1 MTTEEKLQ
9 HFYDVSVNEAKAEAQ
24 VQLDAYRQ
32 ELEQQFDAYKKNK
45 DNETALLLK
54 AESDQASRTINKVL
68 SASQLDI
75 KRSWSKK
82 QNELKDQLFGEV
94 KQLLL
99 DFKETPE
106 YDRYLE
112 AKINEAKEFAEN
124 DEAEYYLSPQDAAK
138 ASALSASTGVKIQI
152 SDHDFMGGIQARI
165 PQKNILIDNSFLGA
179 FENERQNFTFDG
191 GLTYE

>member
-9 HFYDVSVNEAKAEAQ
+9 HFYDVSVNEAKSEAQ
-24 VQLDAYRQ
+24 MSLDAYRQ

-45 DNETALLLK
+45 DYETALLLK
-54 AESDQASRTINKVL
+54 AESDQASRTINKAL

-82 QNELKDQLFGEV
+82 QNELKDQLFEEI
-94 KQLLL
+94 KKLLL

-112 AKINEAKEFAEN
+112 AKIKEAKEFAGN
-124 DEAEYYLSPQDAAK
+124 DEAEYYLSAQDAAK
-138 ASALSASTGVKIQI
+138 AAALSAATGVKIQI
-152 SDHDFMGGIQARI
+152 SDYDFMGGIQARI

-179 FENERQNFTFDG
+179 FQNERQNFTFDG

>member
-9 HFYDVSVNEAKAEAQ
+9 HFYDVSVNEAKSEAQ
-24 VQLDAYRQ
+24 MSLDAYRQ

-45 DNETALLLK
+45 DYETALLLK
-54 AESDQASRTINKVL
+54 AESDQASRTINKTL

-82 QNELKDQLFGEV
+82 QNELKDQLFEEI
-94 KQLLL
+94 KKLLL

-112 AKINEAKEFAEN
+112 AKIKEAKEFAGN
-124 DEAEYYLSPQDAAK
+124 DEAEYYLSAQDADK
-138 ASALSASTGVKIQI
+138 AAALSAATGVKIQI
-152 SDHDFMGGIQARI
+152 SDYDFMGGIQARI

-179 FENERQNFTFDG
+179 FQNERQNFTFDG

>member
-9 HFYDVSVNEAKAEAQ
+9 HFYDVSVNEAKNEAQ
-24 VQLDAYRQ
+24 TQLDTYRQ

-45 DNETALLLK
+45 DKEISLLLK
-54 AESDQASRTINKVL
+54 AESNQASRTINKAL

-94 KQLLL
+94 RQLLL
-99 DFKETPE
+99 NFKETPE
-106 YDRYLE
+106 YDHYLE
-112 AKINEAKEFAEN
+112 SKINEAKKFAGD
-124 DEAEYYLSPQDAAK
+124 DEAEYYVSVQDAAK
-138 ASALSASTGVKIQI
+138 ADALSASTGVKVQI
-152 SDHDFMGGIQARI
+152 SDHDFVGGIRAKI

>member
-9 HFYDVSVNEAKAEAQ
+9 HFYDVSVNEAKSEAQ
-24 VQLDAYRQ
+24 MSLDAYRQ

-45 DNETALLLK
+45 DYETALLLK
-54 AESDQASRTINKVL
+54 AESDQASRTINKAL

-82 QNELKDQLFGEV
+82 QNELKDQLFEEI
-94 KQLLL
+94 KKLLL

-124 DEAEYYLSPQDAAK
+124 DEAEYYLSAQDAAK
-138 ASALSASTGVKIQI
+138 AAALSAATGVKIQI
-152 SDHDFMGGIQARI
+152 SDYDFMGGIQARI

-179 FENERQNFTFDG
+179 FQNERQNFTFDG

>member
-9 HFYDVSVNEAKAEAQ
+9 HFYDVSVNEAKTEAQ

-32 ELEQQFDAYKKNK
+32 ELEQQFDAYKKKK

-82 QNELKDQLFGEV
+82 QNELKDQLF
-94 KQLLL
+94 
-99 DFKETPE
+99 
-106 YDRYLE
+106 
-112 AKINEAKEFAEN
+112 
-124 DEAEYYLSPQDAAK
+124 
-138 ASALSASTGVKIQI
+138 
-152 SDHDFMGGIQARI
+152 
-165 PQKNILIDNSFLGA
+165 
-179 FENERQNFTFDG
+179 
-191 GLTYE
+191 